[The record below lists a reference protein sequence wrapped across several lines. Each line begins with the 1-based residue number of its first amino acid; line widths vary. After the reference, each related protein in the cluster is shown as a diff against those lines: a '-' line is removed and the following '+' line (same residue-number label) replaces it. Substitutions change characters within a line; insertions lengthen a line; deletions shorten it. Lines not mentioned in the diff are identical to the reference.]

1 MRSMTPHD
9 SAIAS
14 SDLDT
19 LTCLVSKYN
28 RPGPRYTSYPPA
40 PLFDAAF
47 SSGDFASKL
56 ARLRL
61 PRTIGDGAPPGTSR
75 SRHAIS
81 LYVHLPFCRSLCYY
95 CGCHMVVTHK
105 KSRVEEYLEYLKR
118 EIDLAAA
125 HIGDG
130 TRVVQVHWGGGTPTY
145 LDPAQISSLMRHLQD
160 RFVLADDAEISIE
173 ADPRGLTTA
182 HLQAAREAGFNR
194 ISMGVQDFDESV
206 QEAINRIQPRELVEE
221 ATSAARR
228 IGFESV
234 SFDLIYG
241 LPHQT
246 LESFLRTVDDVI
258 HIAPD
263 RIALF
268 SYAHVPWKKKHQ
280 QVIRDEWLPES
291 DTKIRILVDTVARLT
306 DGGGYRYIGMDHFA
320 LEGDPITAALDAGT
334 LQRNFQGYSTHAGS
348 DLIGFGVS
356 AISQIDDAYAQ
367 NHLDFPSYYA
377 SIDAGELPTSKGY
390 RLTAEDRLRRYV
402 IMRLMCELTLDIKD
416 VERHFGIDFR
426 THFAAELREL
436 RPLQEDGLVEI
447 GTSSI
452 GVMPLGRYFI
462 RNVVMVFDAH
472 LKPGQGAPC
481 YSQTV

>member
-1 MRSMTPHD
+1 MTPQ
-9 SAIAS
+9 APPTAP
-14 SDLDT
+14 SDLDA
-19 LTCLVSKYN
+19 LVRLVGKYN

-40 PLFDAAF
+40 PVFDASF

-61 PRTIGDGAPPGTSR
+61 PRTVGDGAPPR
-75 SRHAIS
+75 SERPRHAVS

-105 KSRVEEYLEYLKR
+105 KSRVEEYLGYVKR

-125 HIGDG
+125 HIGEDN
-130 TRVVQVHWGGGTPTY
+130 RVVQVHWGGGTPTY
-145 LDPAQISSLMRHLQD
+145 LEPAQISSLMQHLHD
-160 RFVLADDAEISIE
+160 RFNLDDDAEISIE
-173 ADPRGLTTA
+173 ADPRGLTAA
-182 HLQAAREAGFNR
+182 HLQAARESGFNR
-194 ISMGVQDFDESV
+194 ISMGVQDFDASV
-206 QEAINRIQPRELVEE
+206 QEAINRIQSRELVEE
-221 ATSAARR
+221 ATAAARR

-258 HIAPD
+258 RIAPD
-263 RIALF
+263 RVALF

-291 DTKIRILVDTVARLT
+291 QTKIRILVETVNRLT
-306 DGGGYRYIGMDHFA
+306 QGGGYRYIGMDHFA
-320 LEGDPITAALDAGT
+320 REDDPLTAALDAGT

-402 IMRLMCELTLDIKD
+402 IMHLMCELTLDVKD
-416 VERHFGIDFR
+416 VERHFGIDFW
-426 THFAAELREL
+426 THFAPELREL
-436 RPLQEDGLVEI
+436 TLIQEDGLLNL
-447 GTSSI
+447 GASSI
-452 GVMPLGRYFI
+452 TVKPLGRYFI
-462 RNVVMVFDAH
+462 RNVAMAFDAY
-472 LKPGQGAPC
+472 LKPGRGEPR